1 MNRKTGPLKV
11 SKTIAGL
18 SAIMLLAACS
28 SGASDAISS
37 EEAAAP
43 AAGEACIV
51 KVGVAGG
58 QTGGLAYADVPHLE
72 GFELWAE
79 QVNANGGIDGKFTIE
94 TIVKDSRSDIT
105 QSATVA
111 AELLAQGISI

>member
-28 SGASDAISS
+28 SGASD

-79 QVNANGGIDGKFTIE
+79 QVNANGGVDGKFTIVVGE
-94 TIVKDSRSDIT
+94 
-105 QSATVA
+105 
-111 AELLAQGISI
+111 